1 MATRNHKLSMWSVIH
16 PNQKGRELYY
26 VKLVVNPTRVQAQS
40 GTGRTEHVNEL
51 PQRAIVKIY
60 AHKIRKHGSKEM
72 RKNPSTSHR
81 TIPVN
86 DGAAVKPDF
95 SYKNQSP
102 YQRMME
108 KNSFT
113 RRPSEA
119 PCSHH
124 CSRIRRSQSEF
135 VHEVLIQDV
144 TFRNKTGKHVTNKL
158 QNSIYLALDSGAPKE
173 DTWKI
178 IPETKTRCGSQPEM
192 KPLHEAVSVE
202 VHL

>member
-1 MATRNHKLSMWSVIH
+1 MSTNCHK
-16 PNQKGRELYY
+16 
-26 VKLVVNPTRVQAQS
+26 
-40 GTGRTEHVNEL
+40 
-51 PQRAIVKIY
+51 RAIVKIY
-60 AHKIRKHGSKEM
+60 THKIRKHGSKEM